1 MSTQQRCRGE
11 TTLQTMTNSLE
22 SLIHCFD
29 LREVQEIAIKD
40 IIERSRHDLLDLQE
54 EHLDVEGVLSDLVSQ
69 LDDCC

>member
-1 MSTQQRCRGE
+1 MLKLDGSVMN
-11 TTLQTMTNSLE
+11 LSFNAVVSI
-22 SLIHCFD
+22 SFYCFD

-54 EHLDVEGVLSDLVSQ
+54 EHLDVEGVLSDLVLQ